1 MPTALV
7 ACLAVDNRACIFCS
21 ATGADVKITREHTFP
36 NWLNEVLTVDIVGSD
51 ITYERSVLH
60 GPQAGTV
67 STWPA
72 SEIAGHTLR
81 AVCAPCNNGWMS
93 EMEGVVRPLIE
104 PMIKGYPASLTTG
117 QQITAATWAT
127 MKTAVIEHIW
137 TDDPVFTADDR
148 EVIRTQKRPPA
159 SVQVRLGAVES
170 HGYPLR
176 ALGRVYELR
185 GSGDKAICMTLSIG
199 CLVAQVFGGPGAG
212 QHGFQAASRTG
223 ADFIAIYPP
232 QARTV
237 QWPPATALDDT
248 ALLTFAHPLAALT
261 GP

>member
-1 MPTALV
+1 M
-7 ACLAVDNRACIFCS
+7 
-21 ATGADVKITREHTFP
+21 
-36 NWLNEVLTVDIVGSD
+36 
-51 ITYERSVLH
+51 
-60 GPQAGTV
+60 
-67 STWPA
+67 
-72 SEIAGHTLR
+72 SEI
-81 AVCAPCNNGWMS
+81 
-93 EMEGVVRPLIE
+93 EGVVRPLIE

-127 MKTAVIEHIW
+127 MKTAVIEHIS
-137 TDDPVFTADDR
+137 TPEQSVFTADDR
-148 EVIRTQKRPPA
+148 EVNQDPEAASGQRPGAAGRRRVPRLPA
-159 SVQVRLGAVES
+159 PCASGACTNCAV
-170 HGYPLR
+170 
-176 ALGRVYELR
+176 VVT
-185 GSGDKAICMTLSIG
+185 AIYMTLSIG